1 MNTKEEL
8 QFNDV
13 VLISKQKCISI
24 ANSEKSTEENTRN
37 LVQESNSEKRI
48 KHSTAN
54 TLLDNHLKSNELKA
68 RMPNIKVFSGNVIS
82 IIIIM
87 EWHIELSIYFIL
99 LFLFIKVRLILTLLQ
114 NYAIVL
120 E

>member
-24 ANSEKSTEENTRN
+24 ENSEKSTGECNT
-37 LVQESNSEKRI
+37 LFVPESNSEERI
-48 KHSTAN
+48 KHSSAN
-54 TLLDNHLKSNELKA
+54 TLSNNHLKSSELKA

-82 IIIIM
+82 INMIM
-87 EWHIELSIYFIL
+87 
-99 LFLFIKVRLILTLLQ
+99 
-114 NYAIVL
+114 
-120 E
+120 

>member
-24 ANSEKSTEENTRN
+24 ANSEKSTEENNAIFVT
-37 LVQESNSEKRI
+37 ESNSEKRI
-48 KHSTAN
+48 KHSSAN

-68 RMPNIKVFSGNVIS
+68 RMPNIKVFSGIVIS
-82 IIIIM
+82 IYIIM
-87 EWHIELSIYFIL
+87 EWHSLKLY
-99 LFLFIKVRLILTLLQ
+99 V
-114 NYAIVL
+114 Y
-120 E
+120 